1 MFMPKHAI
9 EVTIKE
15 SDRQELGRWVSAHRT
30 PQQVAQR
37 CRIILAAA
45 RGQQDKDI
53 AQSME
58 INPKTV
64 ALWRQRYFKEGTDC
78 LWEVAAGRGRK
89 PQFSAGKVE
98 QIINATLQTRPAG
111 ATHWSCR
118 TMAEEQGVSKATI
131 SRIWQSHGLKPHRTK
146 GFKLSRDPKFLEK
159 LTDVVGLYLN
169 PPDKALVLCV
179 DEKSQIQALD
189 RTQPGL
195 PLKKGRCG
203 TMTHDY
209 KRHGTTT
216 LFAALEVAQGKVI
229 GQCFARHR
237 HQEFLKFL
245 KRLDAEFPIEMNL
258 HLVMDNY
265 GTHKHP
271 RVQSWLQ
278 RHRRFV
284 PHFVPTSSSWLNLI
298 ERWFGELTGK
308 RIRRGVFVS
317 VEALV
322 DAIEEYLAA
331 WNAKP
336 KPFIWTATV
345 DSIIEKLT
353 HCKQTLEQIQPGCTL
368 PCTRKKKI
376 TPVVY
381 ETLH

>member
-9 EVTIKE
+9 AVTITE
-15 SDRQELGRWVSAHRT
+15 PDRQELEHWVSAHRT

-37 CRIILAAA
+37 CRIILEAAK
-45 RGQQDKDI
+45 GQKDKEI

-58 INPKTV
+58 VNRKTV
-64 ALWRQRYFKEGTDC
+64 ALWRQRFFKEGPDC
-78 LWEVAAGRGRK
+78 LWEVAPGRGRK
-89 PQFSAGKVE
+89 PQLSADKVE
-98 QIINATLQTRPAG
+98 GIINTTLRSRPAG

-118 TMAEEQGVSKATI
+118 TMAEQQGVSKATV

-146 GFKLSRDPKFLEK
+146 AFKLSRDPKFLEK

-169 PPDKALVLCV
+169 PPDKALILCV

-245 KRLDAEFPIEMNL
+245 KRLDSEFPAEVRL
-258 HLVMDNY
+258 HMVMDNY

-271 RVQSWLQ
+271 KVQDWLQ
-278 RHRRFV
+278 RHPRFI
-284 PHFVPTSSSWLNLI
+284 PHFVPTSSSWLNLV

-317 VEALV
+317 VDDLIS
-322 DAIEEYLAA
+322 AIEEFLAA
-331 WNAKP
+331 WNANP
-336 KPFIWTATV
+336 KPFVWTATV
-345 DSIIEKLT
+345 ESIIEKLAR
-353 HCKQTLEQIQPGCTL
+353 CKQTLERIQPGCTV
-368 PCTRKKKI
+368 PRTRMRKNKSSC
-376 TPVVY
+376 
-381 ETLH
+381 L

>member
-9 EVTIKE
+9 AVTITE
-15 SDRQELGRWVSAHRT
+15 PDRQELEHWVSAHRT

-37 CRIILAAA
+37 CRIILEAAK
-45 RGQQDKDI
+45 GQKDKEI

-58 INPKTV
+58 VNRKTV
-64 ALWRQRYFKEGTDC
+64 ALWRQRFFKEGPDC
-78 LWEVAAGRGRK
+78 LWEVAPGRGRK
-89 PQFSAGKVE
+89 PQLSADKVE
-98 QIINATLQTRPAG
+98 GIINTTLRSRPAG

-118 TMAEEQGVSKATI
+118 TMAEQQGVSKATV

-146 GFKLSRDPKFLEK
+146 AFKLSRDPKFLEK

-169 PPDKALVLCV
+169 PPDKALILCV

-245 KRLDAEFPIEMNL
+245 KRLDSEFPAEVRL
-258 HLVMDNY
+258 HMVMDNY

-271 RVQSWLQ
+271 KVQDWLQ
-278 RHRRFV
+278 RHPRFI
-284 PHFVPTSSSWLNLI
+284 PHFVPTSSSWLNLV

-308 RIRRGVFVS
+308 RIRRGIFLS
-317 VEALV
+317 VNDLIS
-322 DAIEEYLAA
+322 AIEEFLAA
-331 WNAKP
+331 WNANP
-336 KPFIWTATV
+336 KPFVWTATV
-345 DSIIEKLT
+345 ESIIEKLAR
-353 HCKQTLEQIQPGCTL
+353 CKQTLERIQPGCTV
-368 PCTRKKKI
+368 PRTRKRKNKSSC
-376 TPVVY
+376 
-381 ETLH
+381 L